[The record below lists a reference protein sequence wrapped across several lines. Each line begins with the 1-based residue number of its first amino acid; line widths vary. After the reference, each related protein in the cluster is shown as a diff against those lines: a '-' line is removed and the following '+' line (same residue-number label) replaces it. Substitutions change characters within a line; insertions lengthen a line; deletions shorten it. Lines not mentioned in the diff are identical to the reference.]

1 MVDAAREPDVTS
13 DPNLDDPRDT
23 PEPDEG
29 TSSDWTSEGGAMPQG
44 PATAPDASEPHSD
57 NHGDTHGDGSGSA
70 AEGSGGQRSE
80 VSSLEDG
87 AEEIFPSDAT
97 AGYPLG
103 DDAGGDGVQEGA
115 AGPEA
120 PPRNDDR
127 GRRPR

>member
-44 PATAPDASEPHSD
+44 PATAPDASEPPG
-57 NHGDTHGDGSGSA
+57 NTTGSTG
-70 AEGSGGQRSE
+70 EDDGGQRSE
-80 VSSLEDG
+80 VGSLEGG

-97 AGYPLG
+97 AGYPLA